1 MLRVNRS
8 DAYLFFGAVVVL
20 VGIWA
25 VTSIDSPNKSD
36 LMVTINPGDNQRY
49 ASVKIS
55 AIPNQTIPTGYQ
67 KETKIW
73 ADGIFANPQY
83 VNVSGIIPGGAFIVY
98 VPEGEITCDDGSCVI
113 TAEIIGIYRP
123 KKSYFW

>member
-1 MLRVNRS
+1 MNRS
-8 DAYLFFGAVVVL
+8 DAYLIFGIAAVL

-25 VTSIDSPNKSD
+25 GLTSIDNPNEFD
-36 LMVTINPGDNQRY
+36 LVATIKPGDNQRY
-49 ASVKIS
+49 ASVKID
-55 AIPNQTIPTGYQ
+55 AIPNQTISTGYQ

-83 VNVSGIIPGGAFIVY
+83 VNVSGIIPGGVFVVY
-98 VPEGEITCDDGSCVI
+98 VPEGQIICNDGGCII

-123 KKSYFW
+123 KKTYL